1 MAILYFSDILKKVG
15 INPKE
20 VNLIRH
26 AYSDKGF
33 KICADA
39 GKIYEYTCHQRKDF
53 NKGYKYWA
61 VFISGKGT
69 LAKLYALYEVGACH
83 ADTPDMMPDGLP
95 EAEAKHYTGN
105 GSIYELKRSE
115 LIKEYEG
122 KLTIDWGTS
131 ARMWHQKGTTEKAIV
146 SIMPDEKKVFM
157 GYESVLLSYDQLKE
171 IIDNQEVYEAW
182 HTALRSVNAIYLI
195 VDTETGKQY
204 VGSAYGTDGLFGRW
218 NCYVNTYHGNNKE
231 MKKVICAYPERYHA
245 FQFSILQILPKTL
258 VPDDVIAIE
267 SQWKKKL
274 LSIDYGMND
283 N

>member
-1 MAILYFSDILKKVG
+1 
-15 INPKE
+15 
-20 VNLIRH
+20 
-26 AYSDKGF
+26 
-33 KICADA
+33 
-39 GKIYEYTCHQRKDF
+39 
-53 NKGYKYWA
+53 
-61 VFISGKGT
+61 
-69 LAKLYALYEVGACH
+69 
-83 ADTPDMMPDGLP
+83 MMPDGLP

-182 HTALRSVNAIYLI
+182 HTALKSVNAIYLI

-204 VGSAYGTDGLFGRW
+204 VGSAYGTDGLLGRW
-218 NCYVNTYHGNNKE
+218 NCYVSTYHGNNKE
-231 MKKVICAYPERYHA
+231 MKKMICAYPER
-245 FQFSILQILPKTL
+245 
-258 VPDDVIAIE
+258 
-267 SQWKKKL
+267 
-274 LSIDYGMND
+274 
-283 N
+283 